1 MLTAT
6 GGASASTHFAAS
18 RNGPGPIVEAYLN
31 CHRNAMPVGA
41 TNVLPPK
48 HQVEGL
54 SQALREGGN
63 NPALFELA
71 AVVVGTY
78 RTASKGDTFCEPEE
92 GIIQCLA
99 HAVLCRLGKSREQ
112 QAAGDRICG
121 IAARLVDTLV
131 VPEGSQ
137 TTSNP
142 GMEFLSMMNKR
153 VQDLLDEHKA
163 SVAEMES
170 SKVASD
176 DNPEEGNSS
185 ALPSGGAMTV
195 EKKKAK
201 PKDRAKPVWE
211 EDSKEFSSDGGDV
224 DDL

>member
-1 MLTAT
+1 
-6 GGASASTHFAAS
+6 
-18 RNGPGPIVEAYLN
+18 
-31 CHRNAMPVGA
+31 MPVGA
-41 TNVLPPK
+41 TNVFPPK
-48 HQVEGL
+48 PQVEGL

-63 NPALFELA
+63 NSALFELA
-71 AVVVGTY
+71 AVVLGTY
-78 RTASKGDTFCEPEE
+78 RTAGQGDAINEPKE

-112 QAAGDRICG
+112 QATGDRICG

-142 GMEFLSMMNKR
+142 GLEFLSMMNKR
-153 VQDLLDEHKA
+153 VQDLLDEHRA

-170 SKVASD
+170 SKVAAD
-176 DNPEEGNSS
+176 DDPEEGNSGT
-185 ALPSGGAMTV
+185 LPSGGAMTV

-211 EDSKEFSSDGGDV
+211 ADSKEFSSDGGDV
-224 DDL
+224 SDL